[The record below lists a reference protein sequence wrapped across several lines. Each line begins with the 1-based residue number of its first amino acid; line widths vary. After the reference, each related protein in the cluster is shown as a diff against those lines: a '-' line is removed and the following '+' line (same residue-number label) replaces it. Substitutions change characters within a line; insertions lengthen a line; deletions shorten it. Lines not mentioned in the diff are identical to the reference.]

1 MIDHIDI
8 ANVLFLDI
16 ECVSGSP
23 EFPELPEALQDLWRI
38 KSRSVLRKTDDELT
52 DDEVADFL
60 AAKGFATQVYVR
72 GTFGATRVEEGKVLQ
87 IKCAE

>member
-1 MIDHIDI
+1 MLYGF
-8 ANVLFLDI
+8 NFVQI
-16 ECVSGSP
+16 ERLGLSGSDR
-23 EFPELPEALQDLWRI
+23 LCAAWA
-38 KSRSVLRKTDDELT
+38 KSGMHLGVWNDIQTIIDRR
-52 DDEVADFL
+52 